1 MSAVSLRSSRIRELA
16 VFVIACLLLSILATH
31 RAAAADEKGF
41 RAARS
46 VHLGFQTPEVS
57 GFYNELIVEQ
67 SVPGSYF
74 MACGFHHG
82 YFGIQ
87 EQSKGRK
94 VVIFSVWDPTKG
106 DDPKQVA
113 AEQRVEV
120 LHQGENVEVKRF
132 GGEGTGGQSFF
143 VYDWKPGETC
153 RFLVKAEAA
162 DKKTAYAGYFYLP
175 EKKAW
180 KHLVTFRTA
189 TGGDRL
195 KGLYSFVEDFRRDY
209 KSANEV
215 RRAAF
220 GTPWISDAQGKWTA
234 VTKARFTASGA
245 EWEAKDSIDAGVEKG
260 RFYLQTGGDTKTK
273 TPLKTL
279 LDCPNAGGVP
289 AELLAAGVK

>member
-1 MSAVSLRSSRIRELA
+1 MLGFPSRAFRFRRDSVPLMSV
-16 VFVIACLLLSILATH
+16 VLLLTLAH
-31 RAAAADEKGF
+31 AATAADERGF

-46 VHLGFQTPEVS
+46 VHLGYVTPEVS
-57 GFYNELIVEQ
+57 GFYNELVVEQ

-87 EQSKGRK
+87 EQAKGRK

-106 DDPKQVA
+106 DDAKSVPV
-113 AEQRVEV
+113 EQRVEV
-120 LHQGENVEVKRF
+120 LHQGQDVEVKRF

-143 VYDWKPGETC
+143 VYDWKPGQKYC
-153 RFLVKAEAA
+153 FLVKAEAA
-162 DKKTAYAGYFYLP
+162 DKKTAYAAYFYLP
-175 EKKAW
+175 EKKIW

-209 KSANEV
+209 KSAHEA

-220 GTPWISDAQGKWTA
+220 GNPWIADAQGKWTP

-245 EWEAKDSIDAGVEKG
+245 EWEAKDTIDAGVEKG
-260 RFYLQTGGDTKTK
+260 RF
-273 TPLKTL
+273 
-279 LDCPNAGGVP
+279 
-289 AELLAAGVK
+289 